1 MKIDHITTNRRT
13 LLEGGN
19 LAIRGHE
26 AQHLDLKVTDRS
38 YMVPRLNQL
47 LSAINNEYQ
56 KEFKEPLWDPQILK
70 SGNFLSGSSLH
81 FFNVSGI
88 PDNTFVAKKPTVGD
102 IDTMV
107 DKTKEQNLQQ
117 FLSAREDKLV
127 GPATL
132 RGFQRGNEQFSALW
146 EMQDPPVK
154 VQIDFE
160 FVAYEKGKPTDW
172 ARFSHSSSWDDLQ
185 AGIKGVFHKWLIQ
198 AFTALTRK
206 QFLLRKMVG
215 RGKLRKEEDVPTTDN
230 MFSFAVSSKEGGGLR
245 AKYEPVIEN
254 GKPLVKDGLP
264 VMTAAPAAGYDQN
277 IESIFAKVLG
287 RRMDPNKAAQL
298 SKNFWSFT
306 GLLTVMNT
314 VMTPEDKQQVLT
326 GFLEKT
332 IGPGAQGMYKNNP
345 DRDIKEKLVAID
357 TLLKTLKLPRPATFE
372 QMLQAYRNSYS
383 MTPDQPTGTN
393 DTVKAMAKNA
403 LDEAGEKPNYKRQ
416 GIQHIYNPGSTVEIK
431 DIEFIELCK
440 ELAQNGGKLDNVPI
454 SLKVDGAGIRFG
466 KDQQGKPFFMTSK
479 VTEPKYIENYG
490 DFEAFGKSRG
500 QDEARLQFTRNYDE
514 ALKLIVTSKFIKD
527 LPDDTIVQAEMLYN
541 PMAQKTTDGYQF
553 VNISYDPKK
562 LGKIMTL
569 VPFSVKQYSTGEQRP
584 DAAQIKK
591 QLLADS
597 TDQLKLVNC
606 NLSQSHI
613 DVSKII
619 APVVKN
625 ADALVSVL
633 KTRGESPQ
641 KTKAKEVI
649 TAAKKSLSDAIIE
662 SPIPGKDVIGANIE
676 GLVVAMPSG
685 RLVKVTSTAMKEK
698 MAAKMAANKKPT
710 TGGNRV
716 KPAVV
721 TIGSFVGHKGHQV
734 LINKTINDAKQVGGD
749 PYIYVSPVMGA
760 DDPISPEL
768 KVQTLQ
774 RLYPEYA
781 NNIKV
786 WDPNGTPMKKIE
798 KELVLPANS
807 PYNKIIL
814 LVGSD
819 RYASMKDWMT
829 HLEKR
834 MKDPVALAKYG
845 GTQDQVE
852 FETIEV
858 PRGAVKGGIDMSFTQ
873 LRNVL
878 KDPNKSEQE
887 KLAVWMQGFDSTK
900 LGQAWIEHL
909 MKTTEKNMGITVN
922 ESIKA
927 YIAKIKPLIKEA
939 SPEQKEKIYK
949 LLSEA
954 KKKMSAEKDEPAGQ
968 KTTGFLSPEFDETLK
983 FAEIHYPGAKSKE
996 EAFVMFVLR
1005 SLKHSKE
1012 DSVRHDKEI
1021 SELMNRV
1028 ARLSTCG
1035 EERILA
1041 TPDKPE
1047 QNNSISEDYMSEK

>member
-47 LSAINNEYQ
+47 LAAINNEYQ

-314 VMTPEDKQQVLT
+314 VMTTEDKQQVLT

-357 TLLKTLKLPRPATFE
+357 TLLKTLKLPRPANFE

-500 QDEARLQFTRNYDE
+500 QDETRLQFTRNYDE

-649 TAAKKSLSDAIIE
+649 TTAKKLLSDAIIE

-734 LINKTINDAKQVGGD
+734 LINKTIDAAKQVGGD

-858 PRGAVKGGIDMSFTQ
+858 PRGADKGGIDMSFTQ

-900 LGQAWIEHL
+900 LGQAWVEHL

-954 KKKMSAEKDEPAGQ
+954 KKKMSAEKDEPTDQ
-968 KTTGFLSPEFDETLK
+968 KTTGFLSPEFDEILK

-1012 DSVRHDKEI
+1012 DRTRQDDEI
-1021 SELMNRV
+1021 
-1028 ARLSTCG
+1028 AK
-1035 EERILA
+1035 LA
-1041 TPDKPE
+1041 DAIKAIEGKLNITQSQITAPMPTMESK
-1047 QNNSISEDYMSEK
+1047 DYVSEK